1 MEQKKP
7 DDQFYVVATSSLT
20 EEKTYVLK
28 HNESFGIFNKYGDI
42 MPWGKS
48 VQGIYYKGTR
58 FLSNLQLKIEDQKPL
73 FLSSDIREDNEQFSV
88 DLTNPDIV
96 ENNTLRLEKGTIHI
110 MRKKVLWE
118 NAYYEQ
124 FVFANYGLQIIES
137 FVTLEIGNDFS
148 DIFEIR
154 GTERQAKGTMLDNV
168 TSDKQIV
175 FGYRGLDNKTR
186 KSEISFGPNPD
197 QIEGN
202 KIRYHL
208 RLAPGQRFNSS
219 MTIRFNIEGDT
230 DKEIFSYAVVIKKY
244 MRRLDYINKLTC
256 DIFTSNEQFNHWIER
271 SKADLITMITDTD
284 SGPYPYAGI
293 PWFSSPFGR
302 DALIT
307 AFECLWISPEIARGV
322 LSYLAVNQ
330 AKEHDSFRDAEP
342 GKILHEARDGE
353 MANLNEI
360 PFKKY
365 YGSIDST
372 PLFIV
377 LAGNYFIR
385 TGDLEFIR
393 SIWAN
398 IELAIDWIFKFGDI
412 DGDGFVEYA
421 RKEQSGLY
429 NQGWKDSHDSVFFSN
444 GELAGLP
451 IALCEVQ
458 GYVYDA
464 LHHASYMAELLN
476 LPEKAGYL
484 KKKGEELYSNFQDK
498 FWSEEN
504 KTFYL
509 ALAAEKKQCNVIA
522 SNAGHCLFSGIA
534 TQNQARSIAAHFLSK
549 DMYSGWGIRTLS
561 AAEVRYNPMSYHN
574 GSVWP
579 HDNALI
585 AYGFS
590 KYGLKDVVN
599 KIAAGLFDASLFIEG
614 QRMPELF
621 CGFPRRKG
629 EAPTSYPVACSPQS
643 WSVGSVFMILQA
655 MLGIE
660 INEHEKVIRFNKPV
674 LPDFIDTLQ
683 IRRLS
688 YMNMK
693 LDIQFNRT
701 PEGVSIA
708 LLNKDVNV
716 KMEAIF

>member
-1 MEQKKP
+1 MEHKKP
-7 DDQFYVVATSSLT
+7 DDQFYVIATSSLT

-48 VQGIYYKGTR
+48 VQGIYYQGTR
-58 FLSNLQLKIEDQKPL
+58 FLSNLQLKIENQKPL

-88 DLTNPDIV
+88 DLTNPDIM
-96 ENNTLRLEKGTIHI
+96 ENNKLRLEKDTIHI

-118 NAYYEQ
+118 NAFYEQ
-124 FVFANYGLQIIES
+124 LLFVNYGLEIVETS
-137 FVTLEIGNDFS
+137 VSLEFDNDFS
-148 DIFEIR
+148 DIFEVR
-154 GTERQAKGTMLDNV
+154 GTERSHKGNLLDAEI
-168 TSDKQIV
+168 SDKQIIL
-175 FGYRGLDNKTR
+175 GYAGLDNKTR
-186 KSEISFGPNPD
+186 KSEILFSPNPD
-197 QIEGN
+197 QIEGKKVIYN
-202 KIRYHL
+202 L
-208 RLAPGQRFNSS
+208 RLAPGQRFNWS

-230 DKEIFSYAVVIKKY
+230 DKEIFSYPIVIKKFV
-244 MRRLDYINKLTC
+244 RRLDFINNLTC

-271 SKADLITMITDTD
+271 SKIDLITMITDTS

-293 PWFSSPFGR
+293 PWFSAPFGR
-302 DALIT
+302 DAIIT

-322 LSYLAVNQ
+322 LSYLALNQ
-330 AKEHDSFRDAEP
+330 AREHDSFRDAEP
-342 GKILHEARDGE
+342 GKILHEARNGE

-377 LAGNYFIR
+377 LAGHYLLR
-385 TGDLEFIR
+385 TGDLDFIR
-393 SIWAN
+393 SIWTN
-398 IELAIDWIFKFGDI
+398 IELAIDWIFKYGDI

-444 GELAGLP
+444 GELAALP

-464 LHHASYMAELLN
+464 LNHTSYMAGLLN
-476 LPEKAGYL
+476 MPEKALTL
-484 KKKGEELYSNFQDK
+484 KNKAEELYRNFQAK

-504 KTFYL
+504 KIFYL
-509 ALAAEKKQCNVIA
+509 ALAAEKRPCNVIA

-534 TQNQARSIAAHFLSK
+534 TSEQARSIGAHFLSK
-549 DMYSGWGIRTLS
+549 HMFSGWGIRTLS
-561 AAEVRYNPMSYHN
+561 ANEIRYNPMSYHN
-574 GSVWP
+574 GSIWP

-629 EAPTSYPVACSPQS
+629 EAPTAYPVACSPQS
-643 WSVGSVFMILQA
+643 WSVGSVFMIIQA

-660 INEHEKVIRFNKPV
+660 INQYEKVIRFNKPS

-688 YMNMK
+688 FLDMK

-701 PEGVSIA
+701 SQGVSIA
-708 LLNKDVNV
+708 LLNKDVHV
-716 KMEAIF
+716 KLEAIF